1 MELVEL
7 NLEVGSNGFKRVNG
21 LQFDES
27 MSKTKRIWP
36 HQHGMDGFFIAKL
49 KKKSNHIDQ
58 ELLNT
63 SMMHVNK
70 IKDDLDEINVE
81 GDKMKKVKKVK
92 KVKEKVAQAE
102 VEVTKKCPP
111 IYKSKLRK
119 IWGLSKYFKMLK
131 EKDSDVE

>member
-7 NLEVGSNGFKRVNG
+7 NIEVGSNGFKRVNG
-21 LQFDES
+21 YQFDES

-63 SMMHVNK
+63 SMMHMNK
-70 IKDDLDEINVE
+70 IKDDEDEMNTEVE
-81 GDKMKKVKKVK
+81 KKKKVKKT
-92 KVKEKVAQAE
+92 KEKITNGTVA
-102 VEVTKKCPP
+102 VTKKCPP